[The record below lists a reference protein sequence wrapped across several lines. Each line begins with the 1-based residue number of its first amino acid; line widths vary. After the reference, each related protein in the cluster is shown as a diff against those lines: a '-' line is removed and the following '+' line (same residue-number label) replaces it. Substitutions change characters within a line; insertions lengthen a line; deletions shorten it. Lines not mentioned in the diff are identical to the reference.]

1 MVDRG
6 KYFILNLANS
16 RILDESNWSG
26 YVAPGSTIA
35 MSMVVRKRLE
45 SAYSQV
51 NRCPESSCP
60 GSWRKPETQS
70 WVTWYVL
77 ESICMTYSLTI
88 YYSPVCQKQILT
100 FPATNLSDVKEI
112 AVQRSFNYSFSS
124 GFPDSQHSRTSR
136 SIHPTR
142 PEPKIRDIEPELE
155 EDISF
160 FKRIVQEITD
170 LQRKRSIIVETTLQ
184 ALGVANTAHAVSQ
197 SRVRHLQAWSKGLLD
212 E

>member
-1 MVDRG
+1 
-6 KYFILNLANS
+6 
-16 RILDESNWSG
+16 
-26 YVAPGSTIA
+26 
-35 MSMVVRKRLE
+35 
-45 SAYSQV
+45 
-51 NRCPESSCP
+51 
-60 GSWRKPETQS
+60 
-70 WVTWYVL
+70 
-77 ESICMTYSLTI
+77 MTYSLTI

-100 FPATNLSDVKEI
+100 FPATSLSDFKEI

-184 ALGVANTAHAVSQ
+184 ALRVANTADAVSQ